1 MRVVLLRFVLLATIV
16 GTLVWFMPTTV
27 TGQTPVPGTPV
38 WSPSRTPD
46 GQPDFR
52 GVWRVGDVGEPD
64 DIELGVDPQHAQ
76 IQGRAPRPALVIVD
90 PVDKKIPYTPQAMA
104 IKQERYADR
113 RSTNPLVRDPLLRC
127 FLAGVPRINYTNNTF
142 QVHQSAGYVL
152 LIHEFQHAYRI
163 VPLDNRPR
171 LGENVKLWMGDSRG
185 RWEGNT
191 LVIDVTNYNDKT
203 WFDQVG
209 AFHSDTLHVVERW
222 MMVDADTINY
232 EATLE
237 DPKAYTR
244 PWKMG
249 FKFLRNKQPDW
260 EPQEDACY
268 EGHHMAEQFR
278 AR

>member
-1 MRVVLLRFVLLATIV
+1 MRFLLLRLAILGMIAGSLLSR
-16 GTLVWFMPTTV
+16 TV
-27 TGQTPVPGTPV
+27 TAQTPNASS
-38 WSPSRTPD
+38 WSPSRTAD

-76 IQGRAPRPALVIVD
+76 IQGRAPRPSLVIVD
-90 PVDKKIPYTPQAMA
+90 PADRKIPYTPSAMA
-104 IKQERYADR
+104 VKQARYKDR

-142 QVHQSAGYVL
+142 QLHQSPGFIL
-152 LIHEFQHAYRI
+152 LVHEFQHAYRI

-171 LGENVKLWMGDSRG
+171 LADNVKLWMGDSRG

-191 LVIDVTNYNDKT
+191 LVIDVANYNDKT

-209 AFHSDTLHVVERW
+209 AFHSDALHVVERW
-222 MMVDADTINY
+222 TMVDADTINY

-244 PWKMG
+244 PWKMA
-249 FKFLRNKQPDW
+249 FKFLRYKQPGW

-268 EGHHMAEQFR
+268 EGHYMAEHFR